1 MNGGTPAHELTIW
14 NWTTG
19 EVILVNHLV
28 RRGRHFPDHSQMR
41 SSLEIATFAF
51 LDCRFL
57 LVGGTVDINN
67 GDARPCLYVLDMAQ
81 SSGEKIDLR
90 ADYLCMFS
98 WPKLSAWSLPM
109 AFSIRSDPSPAWQPS
124 PETQLPFSI
133 AHQHRIFV
141 ITSWVV
147 AANGRQSCYD
157 LFVSA
162 DTLLS
167 HIEALPMPQC
177 DIDWD
182 EWGPTGTRLMR
193 TPSPSNAWVC
203 YVFGTKFV
211 TVAASRPRQHPDT
224 LEVRDFNQLA
234 MKRAAES
241 SKNMASQEGT
251 PRHVY
256 DSSVIRAGAFLNDV
270 HTSLPYQVTKRTLPR
285 PFTQQFLTAAMC
297 SEDNLILV
305 YVRMHRAGHVENF
318 PNSMS
323 SAV

>member
-1 MNGGTPAHELTIW
+1 
-14 NWTTG
+14 
-19 EVILVNHLV
+19 
-28 RRGRHFPDHSQMR
+28 
-41 SSLEIATFAF
+41 
-51 LDCRFL
+51 
-57 LVGGTVDINN
+57 
-67 GDARPCLYVLDMAQ
+67 
-81 SSGEKIDLR
+81 
-90 ADYLCMFS
+90 
-98 WPKLSAWSLPM
+98 M
-109 AFSIRSDPSPAWQPS
+109 AFSIRSDPSPAWQS
-124 PETQLPFSI
+124 NPETRLPFSI
-133 AHQHRIFV
+133 AHQHRLFV
-141 ITSWVV
+141 ITFWVLV
-147 AANGRQSCYD
+147 ADGRQSSYD

-167 HIEALPMPQC
+167 HIGALPSDTPQRG
-177 DIDWD
+177 IDWE

-193 TPSPSNAWVC
+193 APSPSNAWVC

-234 MKRAAES
+234 MKRVAES

-285 PFTQQFLTAAMC
+285 PFTQQFLTAVMC

-305 YVRMHRAGHVENF
+305 YSNHRHCRVLTF
-318 PNSMS
+318 
-323 SAV
+323 